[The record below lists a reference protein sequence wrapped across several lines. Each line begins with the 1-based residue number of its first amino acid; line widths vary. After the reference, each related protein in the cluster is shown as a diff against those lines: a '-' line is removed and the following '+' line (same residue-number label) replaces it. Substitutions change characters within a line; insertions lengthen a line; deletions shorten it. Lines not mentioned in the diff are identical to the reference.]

1 MGILLNRDLYHEEA
15 ERVTREIG
23 GWLCH
28 NILSMLDGKFLIG
41 IALESNASDAAI
53 LDTSEIQFHEDFRKA
68 CEKNVCRKYD
78 TTWMS
83 PPVIGPI
90 SELKKRA
97 MCFQHGLLFQTVH
110 YLISNFDFKGMLAAG
125 GTHGNIFKDLV
136 GRIRKEYPSAEILP
150 LSAGCCSICE
160 RCAFLDQEPCRFPDL
175 AVASVEAYGMNVIA
189 LQKSAGLP
197 YNNGKNTVTYVGLI
211 LFDKR

>member
-1 MGILLNRDLYHEEA
+1 MGNLLDRDIYHDEDA
-15 ERVTREIG
+15 RVIREIG
-23 GWLCH
+23 GRLCH
-28 NILSMLDGKFLIG
+28 NHCGMLDVNDLVR
-41 IALESNASDAAI
+41 IALEAAASDAAV

-68 CEKNVCRKYD
+68 CEKNVCRKYN

-90 SELKKRA
+90 GELKKRA
-97 MCFQHGLLFQTVH
+97 TRYRHGLLFQTVH
-110 YLISNFDFKGMLAAG
+110 ALVSSFDFKGMLAAAEVHG
-125 GTHGNIFKDLV
+125 GIFKDLV
-136 GRIRKEYPSAEILP
+136 GRIRKTYPLEEILP
-150 LSAGCCSICE
+150 LSAGCCSICD
-160 RCAFLDQEPCRFPDL
+160 RCAYLDQEPCRFPDQ

-197 YNNGKNTVTYVGLI
+197 YNNGKGKVTYVGLI